1 MADRPDIDAL
11 LISALYGELTPAEE
25 TRLAAHLETHPADR
39 TVLADLTFAREA
51 VRESRFFQLQ
61 LEPPQAVSALL
72 LQEAARRAPKV
83 PEEEREGW
91 FARLVRSFA
100 AHPAMAAAA
109 MLVIVVGVTTIV
121 TRNGGDRFATST
133 APATG
138 QAAQEAAPPA
148 PAPAKEEA
156 PLANAEGGED
166 RGGLDDSVA
175 SGSAAVDQYRVDLAD
190 KDTAKSEK
198 LAVGA
203 KGGIEV
209 HTGTPKPA
217 PRELE
222 HQEAKKAP
230 ARRLEESAAFAAD
243 EPVARK
249 ADDAKA
255 QRDREATVAQ
265 GYAKPPGAAPMAP
278 PPPPTVA
285 ATPSTT
291 SPAGTGAG
299 KAIGGAPADGRSV
312 DPSLV
317 ALHDRIVAQA
327 SDDCRAAASTAV
339 ALWRRSPAYYD
350 QNVVGDRRL
359 AACKQYIEPAISQ
372 QVAERERQQRAKS
385 AETAKRALDQ
395 PTTKATTKTKPAKPA
410 DSK

>member
-11 LISALYGELTPAEE
+11 LISALYGELTPVEE

-72 LQEAARRAPKV
+72 LQEAARRAPKASA
-83 PEEEREGW
+83 EEREGW

-109 MLVIVVGVTTIV
+109 MLVIVVGVTTVV

-138 QAAQEAAPPA
+138 EQAAEPT

-156 PLANAEGGED
+156 PAA
-166 RGGLDDSVA
+166 LDDSAAVT
-175 SGSAAVDQYRVDLAD
+175 GSDAVDQYRVDLAD
-190 KDTAKSEK
+190 KDTTRSEK

-209 HTGTPKPA
+209 HTGTPRPE

-222 HQEAKKAP
+222 HQEAKKQRAP

-243 EPVARK
+243 EPVAE
-249 ADDAKA
+249 
-255 QRDREATVAQ
+255 RDREATVAQ
-265 GYAKPPGAAPMAP
+265 GYAKPPGAAPTAP
-278 PPPPTVA
+278 PPPPPPPPTAVA
-285 ATPSTT
+285 APSTT
-291 SPAGTGAG
+291 SPAGPVAG
-299 KAIGGAPADGRSV
+299 NAIGGAPTDTRKA

-317 ALHDRIVAQA
+317 AMHDQIVAQA
-327 SDDCRAAASTAV
+327 SQDCRAAASTAV
-339 ALWRRSPAYYD
+339 SLWRRSPAYYD

-372 QVAERERQQRAKS
+372 QVAERERQQRAKNT
-385 AETAKRALDQ
+385 EGAKRAIDQ
-395 PTTKATTKTKPAKPA
+395 PTKSTTSKTKPTKPA
-410 DSK
+410 DVK